1 MIKTFSKPTKV
12 IKENKKVLKE
22 DTASRIVDMYEED
35 VARVDDTINKF
46 MKRVGKEEQ
55 WERPDITNM
64 DVDEGLREILSE
76 DEIEELHD
84 MILSATG
91 LGGQRSG
98 KGATNESVLSNVI
111 SILAEE
117 YDEVLTF
124 EEAGLLTKNKGFV
137 LKVGN
142 KSFQFSLLGS

>member
-1 MIKTFSKPTKV
+1 MRILTEKKV
-12 IKENKKVLKE
+12 ILKE

-64 DVDEGLREILSE
+64 DVDEGLREILTE